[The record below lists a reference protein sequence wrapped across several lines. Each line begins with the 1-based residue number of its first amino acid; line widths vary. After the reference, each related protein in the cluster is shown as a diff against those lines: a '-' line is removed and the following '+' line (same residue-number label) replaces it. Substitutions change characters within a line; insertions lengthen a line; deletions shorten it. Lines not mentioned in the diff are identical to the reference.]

1 MSEQLRTLS
10 VPELKICCAL
20 APISLTERNFDLQ
33 LFAGEKTEPATEKR
47 RQEAAERGNIA
58 KSQDLSSVI
67 TLLTGFLMLRFYGPQ
82 LFGLCGEYMRYIF
95 SQAIFSDLNMPNT
108 LILLNQFI
116 LSILKILTPFLA
128 AIMLGSVASNIIQ
141 TGFMFRFDPLIPDI
155 DRLNPISGIQNIF
168 SWKMVAELV
177 KSIFKIGI
185 VAYIPY
191 STMREQIPMLV
202 RFIQLDPI
210 PAMILLLKT
219 IFVMAIK
226 IILILLVLALA
237 DWAFQKWR
245 HEENIKMSK
254 DEIKD
259 EYKQREGDPRVK
271 QKIREKQRQAS
282 SRRMMDEVPKATVV
296 VTNPTHIACALRYDP
311 DNDNAPMLVAMGA
324 GLIARKIKEIAKENN
339 VPIIENKPLARQ
351 LYKML
356 EVGDE
361 IPSDLYAAVVE
372 ILAQVYRMKNRA

>member
-1 MSEQLRTLS
+1 MRIICAMAPLS
-10 VPELKICCAL
+10 LV
-20 APISLTERNFDLQ
+20 ERNFDLQ

-58 KSQDLSSVI
+58 KSQDLSSVV
-67 TLLTGFLMLRFYGPQ
+67 TLLVGFLMLRYYGPQ
-82 LFGLCGEYMRYIF
+82 IFGMCGEYMRYTF
-95 SQAIFSDLNMPNT
+95 SHAIFTTMNLPDT
-108 LILLNQFI
+108 LILFNQFI
-116 LSILKILTPFLA
+116 YTLLRILSPFMA
-128 AIMLGSVASNIIQ
+128 AIVLGSIASNIIQ
-141 TGFMFRFDPLIPDI
+141 TGFMFRFDPLMPDL

-168 SWKMVAELV
+168 SWKMVAELI
-177 KSIFKIGI
+177 KSILKIAV

-191 STMREQIPMLV
+191 STMREQIPMLI
-202 RFIQLDPI
+202 RFIQLEPM
-210 PAMILLLKT
+210 PAFIILLKT

-226 IILILLVLALA
+226 IILILLVLAMA

-245 HEENIKMSK
+245 HEENIRMSK

-259 EYKQREGDPRVK
+259 EYKQREGDPKVK

-282 SRRMMDEVPKATVV
+282 SRRMMEEVPKATVV

-311 DNDNAPMLVAMGA
+311 DNDNAPLLVAMGT

-351 LYKML
+351 LHKML

-372 ILAQVYRMKNRA
+372 ILAQVYRMKNRAASA